1 MPPLPSACV
10 RFVALVVA
18 GLCLLGAD
26 FARPDPAA
34 VALGSTTE
42 AEIRQRFGNPYGQTT
57 SRVGDRV
64 VTTLQY
70 TYAEPRTGVIPARAM
85 TYSFYEGRLVGFD
98 YSSSFGADETAFD
111 EKVVK
116 RIKRGETTRTEVLAI
131 AGPPTGQFIYPT
143 PQATVPGRRAYVY
156 GYSRSERLAPA
167 TLETANK
174 VLTITFDDH
183 DVVAELSL
191 VMTTISR
198 PLPSGDRS

>member
-26 FARPDPAA
+26 FARPDPASF
-34 VALGSTTE
+34 ALGSTTE

-85 TYSFYEGRLVGFD
+85 TYSFYDGRLVGFD

-111 EKVVK
+111 DKVVK

>member
-26 FARPDPAA
+26 FARPDPASF
-34 VALGSTTE
+34 ALGSTTE

-111 EKVVK
+111 DKVVK

-198 PLPSGDRS
+198 ALPSGDRS

>member
-10 RFVALVVA
+10 RIVALVVA

-26 FARPDPAA
+26 FARPDPASF
-34 VALGSTTE
+34 ALGSTTE

-111 EKVVK
+111 DKVVK

>member
-10 RFVALVVA
+10 RIVALVVA

-26 FARPDPAA
+26 FARPDPASFD
-34 VALGSTTE
+34 LGSTTE

-85 TYSFYEGRLVGFD
+85 TYSFYDGRLVGFD

-111 EKVVK
+111 DKVVK

>member
-1 MPPLPSACV
+1 MPSLPSACV
-10 RFVALVVA
+10 RFVALVLA

-26 FARPDPAA
+26 FARPDPASFT
-34 VALGSTTE
+34 LGSTTE

-85 TYSFYEGRLVGFD
+85 TYSFYDGRLVGFD

>member
-26 FARPDPAA
+26 FARPDPASF
-34 VALGSTTE
+34 ALGSTTE

-57 SRVGDRV
+57 SRVGGRV

-85 TYSFYEGRLVGFD
+85 TYSFYDGRLVGFD

>member
-10 RFVALVVA
+10 RFGALVVA

-26 FARPDPAA
+26 FARPDPASF
-34 VALGSTTE
+34 ALGSTTE

-85 TYSFYEGRLVGFD
+85 TYSFYDGRLVGFD

>member
-1 MPPLPSACV
+1 MPSLPSACV
-10 RFVALVVA
+10 RFVALVLA

-26 FARPDPAA
+26 FARPDPASF
-34 VALGSTTE
+34 ALGSTTE

-111 EKVVK
+111 EKMVK

>member
-10 RFVALVVA
+10 RFVALVLA

-26 FARPDPAA
+26 FARPDPASF
-34 VALGSTTE
+34 ALGSTTE

-85 TYSFYEGRLVGFD
+85 TYSFYDGRLVGFD

>member
-10 RFVALVVA
+10 RFVALVLA

-26 FARPDPAA
+26 FARPDPASF
-34 VALGSTTE
+34 ALGSTTE
-42 AEIRQRFGNPYGQTT
+42 AEVRQRFGNPYGQTT

-111 EKVVK
+111 EEVVK

-174 VLTITFDDH
+174 VLTIAFDDH

-198 PLPSGDRS
+198 ALPSGDRS

>member
-10 RFVALVVA
+10 RFVALVLA

-26 FARPDPAA
+26 FARPDPASF
-34 VALGSTTE
+34 ALGSTTE

-85 TYSFYEGRLVGFD
+85 TYSFYDGRLVGFD

-198 PLPSGDRS
+198 ALPSGDRS

>member
-10 RFVALVVA
+10 RFVALVLA

-26 FARPDPAA
+26 FARPDPASF
-34 VALGSTTE
+34 ALGSTTE

-85 TYSFYEGRLVGFD
+85 TYSFYDGRLVGFD

-111 EKVVK
+111 DKVVK

-198 PLPSGDRS
+198 ALPSGDRS